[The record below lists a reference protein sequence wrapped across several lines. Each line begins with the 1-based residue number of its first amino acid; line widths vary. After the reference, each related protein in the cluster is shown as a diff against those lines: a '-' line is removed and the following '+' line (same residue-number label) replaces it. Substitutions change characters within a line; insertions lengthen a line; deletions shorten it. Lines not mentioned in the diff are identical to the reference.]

1 MIERIIEILLIYV
14 FFKAIS
20 SEDKKLVLLFLN

>member
-1 MIERIIEILLIYV
+1 MIEMIIEILLIYV

-20 SEDKKLVLLFLN
+20 SEDKETGNFIF